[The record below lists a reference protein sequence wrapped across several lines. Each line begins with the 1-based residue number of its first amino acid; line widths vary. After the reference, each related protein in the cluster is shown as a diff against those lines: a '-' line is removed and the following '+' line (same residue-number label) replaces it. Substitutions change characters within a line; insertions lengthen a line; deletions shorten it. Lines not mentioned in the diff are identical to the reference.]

1 MDEQSQQQD
10 SQNGVVLSNELSHA
24 EQVTSSPHSSQ
35 NPVEILREFF
45 PMIRRI
51 AGSLAARNPSS
62 LDIEDLTSAG
72 VIGLLGALTRYD
84 PGRATKFWT
93 FAEYRIRGMMLDE
106 MRSMDWI
113 PRSVRTRNDQIRQV
127 STEFV
132 QKEGRLPTRAEIAS
146 LLGLSQQELDA
157 SSAGD
162 TRLLSLDD
170 PMGSHDDVFT
180 LRDVLPDEE
189 QLDPYAVCL
198 SSETNHALELAME
211 HLSARQQDVV
221 QKYYFQGL
229 TMKEIGVQLGL
240 TESGVCRVHAEAL
253 RKLRLGLKEFEDSSS
268 HEQHRHP
275 KNGSSNSKRSKR
287 KQVSVQQ
294 AMASHHGD
302 HSGSA

>member
-1 MDEQSQQQD
+1 MNEQTQRPERED
-10 SQNGVVLSNELSHA
+10 GIVLSRELIEAATSACASH
-24 EQVTSSPHSSQ
+24 TPS
-35 NPVEILREFF
+35 NPAEILKEFF

-72 VIGLLGALTRYD
+72 VIGLLGAMTRYD

-132 QKEGRLPTRAEIAS
+132 QREGRLPTRAEIAE
-146 LLGLSQQELDA
+146 LLGVTQEELDA
-157 SSAGD
+157 SSAD
-162 TRLLSLDD
+162 HTRLLSLDD
-170 PMGSHDDVFT
+170 SMGSQDEAFT
-180 LRDVLPDEE
+180 LRDLVPDED
-189 QLDPYAVCL
+189 QLDPYALCL
-198 SSETNHALELAME
+198 SSDTNHVLEQAME
-211 HLSARQQDVV
+211 NLSGRQQDVV

-253 RKLRLGLKEFEDSSS
+253 RKLRVGLQDFEVAPPDAHKTSL
-268 HEQHRHP
+268 H
-275 KNGSSNSKRSKR
+275 KGSSTSKRSKKKPASSR
-287 KQVSVQQ
+287 PSVP
-294 AMASHHGD
+294 HGALPD
-302 HSGSA
+302 KE